1 MAQQGRKSIRFGSSW
16 STQFRLTQALGR
28 GLASLMPVD
37 ATVVLT
43 GSGPMA
49 NLASGEIDVCFLK
62 SVNNAH
68 RYTGVG
74 LFAGDTPDDWL
85 RTIAWLPQEDRML
98 FAMAPWTNITSF
110 EQLAKEKPVLHMAG
124 GSAPQVLREYGF
136 SYDDIKEW
144 GGSVS
149 GMEHTAT
156 EAQARFNA
164 GTLDAL
170 FGDGSAYDFSA
181 WEWVAAH
188 GYRFLDIS
196 EPVMRSME
204 AKGLRRN
211 VTPAG
216 FLMGIDHTLT
226 ALDDSHI
233 VVTCSEAL
241 DDEIAYNLAKAI
253 DENKQDIELSSI
265 QVNYAADA
273 KLPVTQL
280 SHWTSVTSQIEC
292 QWDESVL
299 GAPMHSGARRYYQ
312 EKGVLQPAGRRPV
325 Q

>member
-1 MAQQGRKSIRFGSSW
+1 MTSPNKKSIRFGSSW

-28 GLASLMPVD
+28 GLAALMPID
-37 ATVVLT
+37 ATVILT

-49 NLASGEIDVCFLK
+49 NLANDEIDVCFLK
-62 SVNNAH
+62 SVNNEH
-68 RYTGVG
+68 RYTGKG
-74 LFAGDTPDDWL
+74 LFAADKPDTWL

-110 EQLAKEKPVLHMAG
+110 EQLVSEKPALHMAG
-124 GSAPQVLREYGF
+124 GSAPQVLKEYGF
-136 SYDDIKEW
+136 SYDDIKAW

-149 GMEHTAT
+149 GMEHTAA
-156 EAQARFNA
+156 EAQARSNA

-181 WEWVAAH
+181 WVWVAAH

-196 EPVMRSME
+196 EEVMRSME

-233 VVTCSEAL
+233 VVTVRDSL
-241 DDEIAYNLAKAI
+241 DDEVAYNLAKAI

-265 QVNYAADA
+265 QINYSTDA

-280 SHWTSVTSQIEC
+280 SYWTSVTSPIDR
-292 QWDESVL
+292 QWDETIV
-299 GAPMHSGARRYYQ
+299 GAPLHPGAKRYYQ
-312 EKGVLQPAGRRPV
+312 EKGVL
-325 Q
+325 

>member
-1 MAQQGRKSIRFGSSW
+1 
-16 STQFRLTQALGR
+16 
-28 GLASLMPVD
+28 MPID
-37 ATVVLT
+37 ATVVIT
-43 GSGPMA
+43 GPGAMTSLA
-49 NLASGEIDVCFLK
+49 NDVIDVCFLK
-62 SVNNAH
+62 SVNNEH

-74 LFAGDTPDDWL
+74 LFAGDKPDTWL

-110 EQLAKEKPVLHMAG
+110 EQLVAEKPVLHLAG
-124 GSAPQVLREYGF
+124 GSAPQVLKEYWF
-136 SYDDIKEW
+136 SYDDIKAW

-149 GMEHTAT
+149 GMEHTSA

-181 WEWVAAH
+181 REWVATH
-188 GYRFLDIS
+188 GYRCLNIS
-196 EPVMRSME
+196 EAVMLSME

-253 DENKQDIELSSI
+253 DENKTDIELSSI

-280 SHWTSVTSQIEC
+280 SYWSSVTSQIER
-292 QWDESVL
+292 QWDETIV
-299 GAPMHSGARRYYQ
+299 GAPLHPGAKRYYQ
-312 EKGVLQPAGRRPV
+312 EKGVL
-325 Q
+325 

>member
-43 GSGPMA
+43 GSSPMA
-49 NLASGEIDVCFLK
+49 NLAGGEIDVCFLK
-62 SVNNAH
+62 SVNNVH

-74 LFAGDTPDDWL
+74 LFAGDTPDIWL

-98 FAMAPWTNITSF
+98 FAMAPWTNIASF

-124 GSAPQVLREYGF
+124 GSAPQVLKEYGF

-170 FGDGSAYDFSA
+170 FGGPAPRSQVEAAALSRAGEAAPGIRSSVGDPKTQTVAKGRVTRDILAAPQGDGGSAQA
-181 WEWVAAH
+181 VIP
-188 GYRFLDIS
+188 G
-196 EPVMRSME
+196 
-204 AKGLRRN
+204 
-211 VTPAG
+211 
-216 FLMGIDHTLT
+216 
-226 ALDDSHI
+226 
-233 VVTCSEAL
+233 
-241 DDEIAYNLAKAI
+241 
-253 DENKQDIELSSI
+253 
-265 QVNYAADA
+265 
-273 KLPVTQL
+273 
-280 SHWTSVTSQIEC
+280 
-292 QWDESVL
+292 
-299 GAPMHSGARRYYQ
+299 
-312 EKGVLQPAGRRPV
+312 
-325 Q
+325 